1 MSAMEFYDALA
12 PVYHLNYADWTAS
25 VQRQG
30 EALDALLRSRGVPGG
45 GTILDA
51 ACGIG
56 TQSLGLAVL
65 GYRVSGSDLSTRA
78 VERARAE
85 ALKRQLPIEFSVADL
100 RNVARHHG
108 RTFDAV
114 IACDNAIPHLLRDED
129 ILAALEQLYQC
140 TSPGGACLISV
151 RDYAAE
157 ARSSLPVPRQPIIH
171 TDGDLRRILF
181 QVWAFEGDQYRLDL
195 YIIEDHPER
204 EPVVQVMRT
213 RYYAVGTDTLKELM
227 LRAGFVNVSRSDE
240 PFFQPVILGSRPE
253 A

>member
-1 MSAMEFYDALA
+1 VEFYDALA
-12 PVYHLNYADWTAS
+12 PLYHLNYADWTAS

-30 EALDALLRSRGVPGG
+30 QALDALLRSRGVPGR

-56 TQSLGLAVL
+56 TQSLGLAAL
-65 GYRVSGSDLSTRA
+65 GYRVSGSDLSPLA

-85 ALKRQLPIEFSVADL
+85 AVKRELAIEFSVADV
-100 RNVARHHG
+100 RNLAQHHG

-114 IACDNAIPHLLRDED
+114 IACDNAIPHLLCDED
-129 ILAALEQLYQC
+129 ILAAFEQLYQC
-140 TSPGGACLISV
+140 TSPGGACLITV

-157 ARSSLPVPRQPIIH
+157 DRPSSPVPRQPIVH

-181 QVWAFEGDQYRLDL
+181 QVWAFEDSQYRLDL
-195 YIIEDHPER
+195 YIVEDHPER

-213 RYYAVGTDTLKELM
+213 RYYAVGTATLKELM
-227 LRAGFVNVSRSDE
+227 LRAGFVNISRSDE

-253 A
+253 V